1 MPRRLDL
8 ARDKVNVKGVGLS
21 TFGLNGRRVFGDEDA
36 GMMFRIE
43 ADHIELLALDNI
55 VGFRLGVQLLGDGL
69 ALALVYINVPIHL
82 RRRSDKKE
90 RERPGGVDPSRL
102 SLRLHECLQFE
113 VPAYGLWDRYVA
125 PRPLI
130 TPNQEDRI
138 MVPGMVNRVACAAN
152 LRDMWTG
159 VEDGDFTVQALH
171 WPRGINALTALQR
184 PQRQNSIRLS
194 GLKYLAL
201 CTDKFNQ
208 SVMGAGHGNRQGTD
222 GSSQAKGDCSIFTH
236 RRSPYYSLEHAG

>member
-82 RRRSDKKE
+82 RRRSGKKE
-90 RERPGGVDPSRL
+90 RKWL
-102 SLRLHECLQFE
+102 
-113 VPAYGLWDRYVA
+113 
-125 PRPLI
+125 
-130 TPNQEDRI
+130 
-138 MVPGMVNRVACAAN
+138 
-152 LRDMWTG
+152 
-159 VEDGDFTVQALH
+159 
-171 WPRGINALTALQR
+171 
-184 PQRQNSIRLS
+184 
-194 GLKYLAL
+194 
-201 CTDKFNQ
+201 
-208 SVMGAGHGNRQGTD
+208 
-222 GSSQAKGDCSIFTH
+222 
-236 RRSPYYSLEHAG
+236 